1 MKILNKFIWSKK
13 EPSNK
18 NDIWFDG
25 STWRM
30 YTEEAWQSFTLPVD
44 AADKVAKVIENA
56 SEVYQEKLNAGYG
69 IIIEGNTISVDDSI
83 LYDDSDVW
91 ETIETLQQNKVEQ
104 TQLNDYVPL
113 DRWASTSQ
121 VLIENISELNSTKLN
136 KTDVATINGQSLIEG
151 GNIVIDNTEIKQQI
165 IELFDKTLQG
175 KQDTIEDLETIRSGA
190 AKGATAAQNV
200 SSSNANYATVRREGF
215 EWIISPRTQKI
226 SEAGDPVFYK
236 SGIADAYDVKQE
248 LIKKVDKV
256 VGKQL
261 STEDFTTALKQKL
274 QGLSNY
280 DDSTLTSAINSL
292 QSQINTL
299 VSGNVSS
306 AIDTFNEIIAFLD
319 GVKDT
324 QDLAGIIASIEQLI
338 AGVNSSLSAELAKK
352 PNKTDI
358 ATINGQSLIEGGNI
372 TIEGRNYDAEIAT
385 LQQKDTQ
392 TETAIARNTAQIT
405 QVSGDVGETI
415 AKLTEL
421 SEEILRFQVE
431 GNDTTL
437 VFSDI
442 KRNIVPGHRYRLTIK
457 NPDIDMSGV
466 GQLSVSYIR
475 LSILSYDEANNR
487 TKLIIE
493 IPVTYPLQPFYD
505 VTLPENS
512 KGLGIAIRATK
523 GKIFEAIAEDVTIS
537 LTNAEKLTYED
548 TGEVPKG
555 NLNPGYYGA
564 SLNAFSYNANT
575 KTWFVPVKAGKLYHV
590 KGKTT
595 SGNMRLYDNAG
606 KEIQKDSKAYF
617 GETLG
622 ENLKMPLEYGE
633 GLHLQFPVSIAYGEK
648 PEDIQLYEDIA
659 LPQMPIEGDFSLDME
674 SVEYD
679 GKVGLEL
686 QATKFAEIYSR
697 YDALVSA
704 YPNNMSKKLL
714 GYGTAT
720 DGSADTTLPIYEYT
734 FAPLVG
740 NGRYSLKYEGEIPF
754 PNYTKKIILT
764 SGVHGRE
771 KISVEAVYKFME
783 NVCKG
788 EKSQFASLA
797 SNFVIKV
804 IPLVNP
810 FSYDDF
816 SRLNKRGVN
825 INRNLGHSWDN
836 QDIHDATDKGSAAY
850 SEKES
855 QILRDWLRENSDA
868 ILYVDAHDSMYASET
883 TNVAAYIYGADE
895 AMQRLG
901 ASHIK
906 VESRKIWNDNSSL
919 AKKIYGYVAN
929 QRGAMTYWE
938 GVSVGI
944 KASSTIEINDFFN
957 GEMFNQYAIE
967 LHCWAVYNWI
977 LANIQYVLKK

>member
-1 MKILNKFIWSKK
+1 MKIFNKFIWSKK

-44 AADKVAKVIENA
+44 AADTLTKMLENA

-69 IIIEGNTISVDDSI
+69 IVIEGNTISVDESI

-91 ETIETLQQNKVEQ
+91 EAIETLQQNKVEQ

-113 DRWASTSQ
+113 DRYVSTSQ
-121 VLIENISELNSTKLN
+121 VLMDNIGELTSTKLN
-136 KTDVATINGQSLIEG
+136 KTDVATINGQSLTEG
-151 GNIVIDNTEIKQQI
+151 GNIVIPTGGESYDDTEIKQQ
-165 IELFDKTLQG
+165 
-175 KQDTIEDLETIRSGA
+175 
-190 AKGATAAQNV
+190 
-200 SSSNANYATVRREGF
+200 
-215 EWIISPRTQKI
+215 
-226 SEAGDPVFYK
+226 
-236 SGIADAYDVKQE
+236 
-248 LIKKVDKV
+248 
-256 VGKQL
+256 
-261 STEDFTTALKQKL
+261 
-274 QGLSNY
+274 
-280 DDSTLTSAINSL
+280 
-292 QSQINTL
+292 
-299 VSGNVSS
+299 
-306 AIDTFNEIIAFLD
+306 
-319 GVKDT
+319 
-324 QDLAGIIASIEQLI
+324 
-338 AGVNSSLSAELAKK
+338 
-352 PNKTDI
+352 
-358 ATINGQSLIEGGNI
+358 
-372 TIEGRNYDAEIAT
+372 
-385 LQQKDTQ
+385 
-392 TETAIARNTAQIT
+392 
-405 QVSGDVGETI
+405 
-415 AKLTEL
+415 LTEL
-421 SEEILRFQVE
+421 SAEILNFQVA

-442 KRNIVPGHRYRLTIK
+442 KRNIAPGHRYRLTIK

-466 GQLSVSYIR
+466 GGLGLEYSR
-475 LSILSYDEANNR
+475 LSIVSYDTANVR
-487 TKLIIE
+487 TKLAIE
-493 IPVTYPLQPFYD
+493 TPVPLQLLPYYD
-505 VTLPENS
+505 VILPDNS
-512 KGLGIAIRATK
+512 TGLGIAMRATK
-523 GKIFEAIAEDVTIS
+523 GEILEVYVEDVTIS
-537 LTNAEKLTYED
+537 LTNEERLAYEE
-548 TGEVPKG
+548 TGIVAKG
-555 NLNPGYYGA
+555 NLNYGYYGRTLENFLYNV
-564 SLNAFSYNANT
+564 STWSYL
-575 KTWFVPVKAGKLYHV
+575 VPVKAGKLYHV

-595 SGNMRLYDNAG
+595 KGNMRLYDNDG
-606 KEIQKDSKAYF
+606 NEIQKDSRAYF
-617 GETLG
+617 GEILG

-633 GLHLQFPVSIAYGEK
+633 DLRLQFPVSTAYGEK

-659 LPQMPIEGDFSLDME
+659 LPQMPIEEDFSLDME

-679 GKVGLEL
+679 GKVGSEL
-686 QATKFAEIYSR
+686 QATNFAEIYSR
-697 YDALVSA
+697 YDTLVSA

-740 NGRYSLKYEGEIPF
+740 NGQYSLEYEGEIPF

-771 KISVEAVYKFME
+771 KISVEAVYKFIE

-788 EKSQFASLA
+788 ENSQFASLA
-797 SNFVIKV
+797 SNFVIKI

-825 INRNLGHSWDN
+825 INRNLGYSWDN

-855 QILRDWLRENSDA
+855 QILRDWMRENSDA

-906 VESRKIWNDNSSL
+906 VESRKIWNDNPSL

-944 KASSTIEINDFFN
+944 NASSTIEINDYFN

-977 LANIQYVLKK
+977 LANIRYVLKK